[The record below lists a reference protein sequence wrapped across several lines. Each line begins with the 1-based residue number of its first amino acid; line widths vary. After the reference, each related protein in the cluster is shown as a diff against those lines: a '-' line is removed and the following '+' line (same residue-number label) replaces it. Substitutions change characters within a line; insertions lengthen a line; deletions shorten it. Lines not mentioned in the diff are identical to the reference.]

1 MWYKYSYHRMYF
13 KLARYISL
21 NIMKFLLT
29 NINEQVTVIHTNMH
43 YEVTHTQDLN
53 YVTIYTSLMML
64 TGNTEQAF

>member
-21 NIMKFLLT
+21 SIMKFLLT

-43 YEVTHTQDLN
+43 YKVTHTQDLN
-53 YVTIYTSLMML
+53 YVTIYTRLMML
-64 TGNTEQAF
+64 TGNTEQAL

>member
-53 YVTIYTSLMML
+53 QVIICTSLMVL

>member
-1 MWYKYSYHRMYF
+1 MWYKYSYQRMYF
-13 KLARYISL
+13 KLVSYISL

-29 NINEQVTVIHTNMH
+29 DINKQVTVIHTNMH

-53 YVTIYTSLMML
+53 YVTIYSLIML